1 MICVSEADLLAGCQ
15 HGGVDRCAT
24 CRGPKKKAQRF
35 DSIVFA
41 RYEDVLLDMG
51 VSRYWLI
58 YCAASL
64 ITWKVV
70 NLRILI
76 AVNGKA
82 D

>member
-1 MICVSEADLLAGCQ
+1 M
-15 HGGVDRCAT
+15 R
-24 CRGPKKKAQRF
+24 